1 MGSIV
6 IMSIYSCDST
16 SSNKGKLLVIM
27 DDDLFFILCFLCVYA
42 ILCERKMSYLFR
54 LLPDVDTSGVTVGFA
69 NRKKLAVDINPALA
83 QGRIADGTELQFLH
97 VEGGSVTSIA
107 SSIRIKI
114 KKNTRDPAESSST
127 SMSYILEGVGGV
139 GMDGIIT
146 ISDSTN
152 CYGSFQLYK
161 NSEDIQ
167 ALVFQKDRAGFNVLH
182 EHYHSDFGDDCGEHA
197 Y

>member
-1 MGSIV
+1 
-6 IMSIYSCDST
+6 
-16 SSNKGKLLVIM
+16 M

-97 VEGGSVTSIA
+97 VEGSSVTSIA

-114 KKNTRDPAESSST
+114 KKNTRIWYT
-127 SMSYILEGVGGV
+127 LEGVGGV
-139 GMDGIIT
+139 GGQGTLTIRNPTSYMSSFQPWSGDGIQ
-146 ISDSTN
+146 S
-152 CYGSFQLYK
+152 
-161 NSEDIQ
+161 
-167 ALVFQKDRAGFNVLH
+167 LVIEKDKAGFWVLY
-182 EHYHSDFGDDCGEHA
+182 ETYPSDFGDD
-197 Y
+197 